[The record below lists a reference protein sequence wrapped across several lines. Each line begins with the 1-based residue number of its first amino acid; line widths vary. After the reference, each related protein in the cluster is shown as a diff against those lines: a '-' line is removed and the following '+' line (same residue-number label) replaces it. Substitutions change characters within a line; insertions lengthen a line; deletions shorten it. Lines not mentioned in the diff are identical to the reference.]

1 MISSFDPDAE
11 TQARWIAA
19 AAEVVRAHLA
29 SLSAEGDPHP
39 DRPLAD
45 RPCIG
50 EEPLHGGVE
59 AALDYVSRATDGSLA
74 TTSPGFMAYIPGG
87 GLFATAVADFVADVL
102 NRYTGLAATAPEFAR
117 IEHEVIA
124 WLAREFGYGPSSTGV
139 LTSGGSAAT
148 LLGVTRARD
157 ETDASGDLR
166 RLVGYTSAQA
176 HGSVASAFRLAGL
189 PAGNLRRV
197 ACDAEF
203 RMSAKALGEAV
214 RADRAAGLQPFM
226 VVASAGTTNTGAI
239 DPLEAIADL
248 STREQLWLHV
258 DAAYGGAFVL
268 CADGRHRLAGIERA
282 HSISFDPH
290 KGLFLPYG
298 TGCVLFRDPLVPLNG
313 GEAYLRDARA
323 GEDAWNPAD
332 FGLELTRPFR
342 GLRVWLPL
350 VLHGAGAF
358 RAAIAQKLELAAR
371 LHQGL
376 LDLPAGRI
384 EIVAAPQL
392 TVVAFARPRL
402 AGEPLADWNAR
413 NEQMLRVI
421 NGRGRS
427 VLSSTLLPG
436 SDGDRLVVRACIL
449 SHRTGEPQIEA
460 LLEDVRAAT
469 EA

>member
-1 MISSFDPDAE
+1 LISSFDPDAE

-19 AAEVVRAHLA
+19 AAEVARAHLA
-29 SLSAEGDPHP
+29 ALAVGGPHP
-39 DRPLAD
+39 NRTVAD
-45 RPCIG
+45 RPSIS
-50 EEPLHGGVE
+50 EEPLHGGIE
-59 AALDYVSRATDGSLA
+59 AALDYVSSATDGSLA

-87 GLFATAVADFVADVL
+87 GIFATAVADFVADVL
-102 NRYTGLAATAPEFAR
+102 NRYTGLAATAPEFVR

-124 WLAREFGYGPSSTGV
+124 WLAREFGYGPSATGV
-139 LTSGGSAAT
+139 LTSGGSVAT

-157 ETDASGDLR
+157 DTDASGDLR
-166 RLVGYTSAQA
+166 RLTGYTSAQA

-189 PAGNLRRV
+189 PAGNLRLV

-203 RMSAKALGEAV
+203 KMSAAALEEAV
-214 RADRAAGLQPFM
+214 QTDRAAGLRPFM

-248 STREQLWLHV
+248 CGRERLWMHV

-268 CADGRHRLAGIERA
+268 CPDGRRRLAGIERA

-313 GEAYLRDARA
+313 GDAYLRDARS

-392 TVVAFARPRL
+392 TVVAVARPRL
-402 AGEPLADWNAR
+402 AGEPLADWNGR
-413 NEQMLRVI
+413 NEQMLRAI

-436 SDGDRLVVRACIL
+436 NDGDRLVVRACIL
-449 SHRTGEPQIEA
+449 SHRTSEPQIEA
-460 LLEDVRAAT
+460 LLEDLRAAT